1 MFKVGDRVKMISSY
15 SGVSSGE
22 LGEIQRIS
30 GTGLGLCDLYVR
42 WDSHNGIRHDNDGL
56 CEKGHGWMVS
66 YEDVELIET
75 PEDLGEI
82 LIPEI
87 DIISLFA

>member
-22 LGEIQRIS
+22 LGVIQHIY
-30 GTGLGLCDLYVR
+30 GDGLGLCDLVVR
-42 WDSHNGIRHDNDGL
+42 WDTYRKTRHDNDGL
-56 CEKGHGWMVS
+56 CERGHGWMVGCK
-66 YEDVELIET
+66 DVELIET

>member
-1 MFKVGDRVKMISSY
+1 MFKVGDRVKMIKDY

-22 LGEIQRIS
+22 LGVIQHIHGNGR
-30 GTGLGLCDLYVR
+30 GLCDLYVR
-42 WDSHNGIRHDNDGL
+42 WDTYYGVRHDNDGL
-56 CEKGHGWMVS
+56 CEKGHGWMVG